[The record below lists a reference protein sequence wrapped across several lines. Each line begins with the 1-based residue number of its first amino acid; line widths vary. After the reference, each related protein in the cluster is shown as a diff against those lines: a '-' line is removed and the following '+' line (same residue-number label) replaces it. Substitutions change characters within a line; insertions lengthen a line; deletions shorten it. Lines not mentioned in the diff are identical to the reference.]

1 MSQKPIEVILMRQL
15 ASTLAMP
22 IFLVDAGGTL
32 VFYNE
37 PAERVLGM
45 RFDETGELPPGEW
58 ATLWVP
64 TEGDGSPLAPERLVH
79 GPVGAAPADLGLQ
92 ERRTD
97 RAAPRRRA
105 ETQRQLRRTLR
116 RLFARQPRRTRRRAA
131 GATRNDQACRH
142 REQGGTPC
150 AVRRAGEP
158 EHGRTQPPSGSW
170 RRRAWR

>member
-64 TEGDGSPLAPERLVH
+64 TQGDGSPLAPERLPLMVA
-79 GPVGAAPADLGLQ
+79 VA
-92 ERRTD
+92 ERRPAHGEFWIRGMDGERRHIEATAFPLMRLTD
-97 RAAPRRRA
+97 QVLGAVV
-105 ETQRQLRRTLR
+105 
-116 RLFARQPRRTRRRAA
+116 LFWESA
-131 GATRNDQACRH
+131 
-142 REQGGTPC
+142 
-150 AVRRAGEP
+150 
-158 EHGRTQPPSGSW
+158 S
-170 RRRAWR
+170 

>member
-64 TEGDGSPLAPERLVH
+64 TEGDGSPLAPERLPLMVA
-79 GPVGAAPADLGLQ
+79 VA
-92 ERRTD
+92 ERRPAHGEFWIRGMDGERRHIEATAFPLMRLTD
-97 RAAPRRRA
+97 QVLGAVV
-105 ETQRQLRRTLR
+105 
-116 RLFARQPRRTRRRAA
+116 LFWESA
-131 GATRNDQACRH
+131 
-142 REQGGTPC
+142 
-150 AVRRAGEP
+150 
-158 EHGRTQPPSGSW
+158 S
-170 RRRAWR
+170 